1 MNKDFKFTWRSGKR
15 ESPISKK
22 KPTSKRSHQ
31 NLVIRKTFYCG
42 NALVLTSLAVMS
54 AAASTRHTSWMV
66 ATAIA
71 AVETRWNYPLRF
83 FNKDVRARLRAIAV
97 TSRPPSSAS
106 SSSSSS
112 ADLVKENHPMPKS
125 EASMERVMC
134 LSCFGPTTVRFQISS
149 FVCDFFSSIVF
160 LNLIS

>member
-1 MNKDFKFTWRSGKR
+1 MQLQMLPRVASAKCKIHVISDNLSLSGKR
-15 ESPISKK
+15 ENPISKN

-31 NLVIRKTFYCG
+31 NFVIRKTFYFG

-71 AVETRWNYPLRF
+71 AVEARWNYPLRF

-97 TSRPPSSAS
+97 TSRAPSSAS

-134 LSCFGPTTVRFQISS
+134 LSCFGPTTVRF
-149 FVCDFFSSIVF
+149 
-160 LNLIS
+160 